1 MKYSNTAL
9 KELTKRYKNILIKC
23 ALINMALFLAV
34 PSSANANTTLE
45 SRTVINE
52 NTTYNNLSVSNIQST
67 SSNNGGVFY
76 LENVQDVTLTFDG
89 TTNFSG
95 NSIIDG
101 GMGGVIGN
109 GWLSTKDSAVWSPFT
124 PGGKIVFN
132 GETSFSNNSTN

>member
-109 GWLSTKDSAVWSPFT
+109 GWLST
-124 PGGKIVFN
+124 
-132 GETSFSNNSTN
+132 